1 MNHGEVATLLAMVSS
16 LDRQPVDEGMVEMW
30 HRLLEGYSFEE
41 CEAALLPAYRES
53 RSGFITAKSIYDRV
67 ALRESGPGRRDWVR
81 LEHENGEHYE
91 CKPGEFGCK

>member
-67 ALRESGPGRRDWVR
+67 ALRGSGPERRGWVR
-81 LEHENGEHYE
+81 DFHEVGDHWA